1 MARLTTELLDSKAF
15 SRGSQTQMLDPTYGG
30 QFGYSP
36 RVDQLIS
43 NQAYVRRNLIALLVE
58 APRFFSLMNESQKWV
73 DTLKS
78 LVELHARSIEGLNA
92 GITLEFDEHPV
103 GGAGEMQSEITDSK
117 RARTEPSFTFVEKYG
132 RPIQTFLQNWIQYG
146 GMDPDTKY
154 ALAGTLGKE
163 EPKDLLLDW
172 YSASMLFIEPDPLHR
187 QVVKSWLVV
196 GMMPKTTGTIEG
208 KRDLTAASEIL
219 NLTVEFTGVA
229 QVGFGVDQFAQQI
242 LDSINITNA
251 NPYLRPSAIQKL
263 GADVES
269 ATESYVKGVDELASS
284 AVPGVGA

>member
-1 MARLTTELLDSKAF
+1 MARLTTELLDGRAF
-15 SRGSQTQMLDPTYGG
+15 SRGSQTPMLDPTFGG
-30 QFGYSP
+30 QFGYAP

-43 NQAYVRRNLIALLVE
+43 NQAYVRRNLIALLLE
-58 APRFFSLMNESQKWV
+58 APRFFTLMPEPQKWV

-117 RARTEPSFTFVEKYG
+117 RARSEPSFTFVEKYG

-154 ALAGTLGKE
+154 ALVGTLSGEKPE
-163 EPKDLLLDW
+163 DLLLDW
-172 YSASMLFIEPDPLHR
+172 YSASMLFIEPDPLHKK
-187 QVVKSWLVV
+187 VIKSWLVV
-196 GMMPKTTGTIEG
+196 GMMPKTTGTVEG
-208 KRDLTAASEIL
+208 KRDLTAASEVL

-229 QVGFGVDQFAQQI
+229 QVGYGVDQFAQQL

-251 NPYLRPSAIQKL
+251 NPYLRPSAIQNIA
-263 GADVES
+263 GDVTS
-269 ATESYVKGVDELASS
+269 STESYQKGVDDLSS
-284 AVPGVGA
+284 TAVQGAGA